1 MKYTHRFRVAAA
13 LPAVAEFH
21 SRSASMPAITPP
33 PMIVRVHAAP
43 AVLAEGDTMDFTLWA
58 GPIPVRWVARIEDA
72 STGGFTD
79 RQLRGP
85 FAAWAHHHSFVRVDD
100 RTTDVVDEVEAKLKR
115 HPFWGP
121 AGALMW
127 IGMPVLF
134 AYRARQTKRLL
145 AKDESLLGV
154 LEDL

>member
-1 MKYTHRFRVAAA
+1 MKYAHRFRVKAPLAD
-13 LPAVAEFH
+13 VAEFH

-58 GPIPVRWVARIEDA
+58 GPIPVRWVARIERA
-72 STGGFTD
+72 SAEGFTD
-79 RQLRGP
+79 RQIRGP
-85 FAAWAHHHSFVRVDD
+85 FAAWAHRHTYERVDD
-100 RTTDVVDEVEAKLKR
+100 QTTDVVDEVEAKLKR
-115 HPFWGP
+115 HLFWGL

-134 AYRARQTKRLL
+134 AFRGRKTRRI
-145 AKDESLLGV
+145 
-154 LEDL
+154 LEAGNRKLEWGE